1 LNHYGLVFYFVI
13 FLLFSPQEQRLLSL
27 PLVPHLWIR
36 GQEGA
41 AGPREAEARR
51 EGSQR
56 WKAHD
61 RPGKKRLGQNRRPAE
76 ERKSSSS
83 SLNCVLLFLVNKLL
97 DRNFSFDIERVK
109 NVFITV
115 TEKNVHV

>member
-1 LNHYGLVFYFVI
+1 MRCFNCLNHYGLVFYFVI

-41 AGPREAEARR
+41 AGPREAEACR

-61 RPGKKRLGQNRRPAE
+61 RPGNYYFELSHLV
-76 ERKSSSS
+76 KSSRTNESIYIHECLS
-83 SLNCVLLFLVNKLL
+83 IVFNFGLVK
-97 DRNFSFDIERVK
+97 
-109 NVFITV
+109 
-115 TEKNVHV
+115 